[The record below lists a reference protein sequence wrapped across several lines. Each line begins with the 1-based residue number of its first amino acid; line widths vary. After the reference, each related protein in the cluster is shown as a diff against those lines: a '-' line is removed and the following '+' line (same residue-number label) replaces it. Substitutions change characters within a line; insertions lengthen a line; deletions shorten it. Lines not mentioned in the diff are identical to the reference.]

1 MHGAKRVTLCMH
13 ISLYKILL
21 VFLLKTVGDD
31 SVWSWKSM
39 HAWWILGCRF
49 TESLSGPIA
58 LATLTLYGSTC
69 HFNNTT
75 NVCIMRSVFLLWIA
89 LAAWCHSAVSDQ
101 AVSKVP
107 MTQAVC
113 DAAAHVSDGKE
124 ITQVICCNRNH
135 VHAHRIGRVRFKD
148 CIKMMDTASRS
159 ENTHKGS

>member
-1 MHGAKRVTLCMH
+1 MHGANRVTLCMH
-13 ISLYKILL
+13 ISLYKMLL

-39 HAWWILGCRF
+39 HAWWILGCCF

-75 NVCIMRSVFLLWIA
+75 NVCIMRPVFLLWIA

-101 AVSKVP
+101 AVSEVP
-107 MTQAVC
+107 MTQAVRE
-113 DAAAHVSDGKE
+113 AAAHVSDGKE
-124 ITQVICCNRNH
+124 SLRICCNRNH
-135 VHAHRIGRVRFKD
+135 VHARQRVRFQD
-148 CIKMMDTASRS
+148 CIKGMDTASRS